1 MHIHILGICGT
12 FMTGIASLAK
22 ASGHYVTGSD
32 NNFYLPMSKEI
43 ERLGIEIDKDYE
55 ISQLDRKPDYLIVG
69 NVMTRGI
76 PVIEAMLDRNIPFI
90 SGPQWLAEN
99 ILKDRTV
106 IVISGTHGK
115 TTTSSIL
122 TWILEDN
129 GYSPG
134 YLIGGISQNF
144 SESASLGDSKYFV
157 IEADEYDTAFFDK
170 RPKFLH
176 YQPKV
181 TVINNLEYDHADI
194 YNNIDEI
201 KWQFHQLLRITPSSG
216 KIITNGNDKNIQD
229 VIELGAWSPIET
241 FGFRGAN
248 TWTGD
253 SEKAG
258 NIQIAHQNKQ
268 PVSENWDLEGSYNI
282 ENALGAVAAAS
293 AIGLNYQCA
302 IRSLATF
309 SGVKRRLEKL
319 GIISGVTIYD
329 DFAHHPTAI
338 RKTLDIIRSN
348 KSFERKIVVIEVRSN
363 TMLMGLHNESLLE
376 SLKNIDQVYFL
387 QSSEM
392 PNLLESNRLYNHTTM
407 SVLNDPQKLVE
418 NLIQEITSGDGLIFL
433 SNGDFQGAREL
444 LLEELEISNN

>member
-12 FMTGIASLAK
+12 FMGGVAVLSQ
-22 ASGHYVTGSD
+22 ASGYKVTGCD
-32 NNFYLPMSKEI
+32 LNIYPPMSTQ
-43 ERLGIEIDKDYE
+43 LNSLDIDVYE
-55 ISQLDRKPDYLIVG
+55 GFNKSQLNSNPDHIIVG
-69 NVMTRGI
+69 NVMSRGQSI
-76 PVIEAMLDRNIPFI
+76 IESMLNDKYSYS
-90 SGPQWLAEN
+90 SGPEWISNKL
-99 ILKDRTV
+99 LKDYHV
-106 IVISGTHGK
+106 IAVAGTHGK
-115 TTTSSIL
+115 TTTASMIA
-122 TWILEDN
+122 WILEDA
-129 GYSPG
+129 GLDPG
-134 YLIGGISQNF
+134 FLIGGVPKNFGISARMG
-144 SESASLGDSKYFV
+144 SSKFFV

-444 LLEELEISNN
+444 LVEELEISNN